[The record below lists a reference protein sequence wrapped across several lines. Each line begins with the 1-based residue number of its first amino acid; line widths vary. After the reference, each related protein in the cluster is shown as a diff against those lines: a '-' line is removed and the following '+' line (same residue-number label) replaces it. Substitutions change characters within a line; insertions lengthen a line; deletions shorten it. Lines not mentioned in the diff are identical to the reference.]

1 MVRCANVDR
10 RDARAPHRR
19 RVRGRLRGALV
30 YAGVKTTEGVLAE
43 ALNLLGPLGWGVK
56 AAITGTVTGMVG
68 ILFWGL
74 CETPPAW
81 LQPTAA

>member
-1 MVRCANVDR
+1 MSSDEMRELLIDGGFAVAS
-10 RDARAPHRR
+10 
-19 RVRGRLRGALV
+19 GGALV